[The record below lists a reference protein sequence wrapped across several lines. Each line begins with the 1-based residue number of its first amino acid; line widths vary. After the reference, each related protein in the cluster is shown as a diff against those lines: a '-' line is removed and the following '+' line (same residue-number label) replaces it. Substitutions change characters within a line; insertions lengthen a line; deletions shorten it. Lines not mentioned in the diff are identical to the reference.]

1 MVVLKDNMFSEA
13 VGAHTWIDNAP
24 VTVLTTVHELGSE
37 AMKRKERRVH
47 RGQEKL
53 SAMQGIIGLA
63 D

>member
-37 AMKRKERRVH
+37 AMKRKERRA
-47 RGQEKL
+47 REAFGDAGNNWP
-53 SAMQGIIGLA
+53 S
-63 D
+63 